1 LNQNNNISNEKLLE
15 IIHKLN
21 RDGITKSTEQSEII
35 EKEYGVEIAPHI
47 VSELKYRD
55 KIKRYGLKSK

>member
-1 LNQNNNISNEKLLE
+1 LSQGNNISDEKLLE
-15 IIHKLN
+15 IIHKLI

-55 KIKRYGLKSK
+55 KIKRYGL